1 MGSSPLRT
9 LSGRCGQANYPLT
22 DRRRN
27 MTDKVVATK
36 PGNGQ
41 ALANYGSRAEV
52 LEFVGRLRTMLPGG
66 DKLSDG
72 QIEALAQ
79 ASLATGLDPLNG
91 EIWMTDK
98 GLMIGV
104 KGLRRKGHEQIKGN
118 YWTEFRPI
126 IAAAERELLQITEG
140 ALAFE
145 ARLFDSENLR
155 TYVETCERLMKA
167 GLPWEDIKVLI
178 GNRPYMVGL
187 GIFKKGEPSRMP
199 PAQCAQKRAEADA
212 LKRRFDIGFA
222 DIPIEGEPEQDW
234 VEVTAQQHA
243 PLAQDVAQA
252 EPSQAPASN
261 AALDAI
267 GVQQD
272 TRPSEK
278 AMAAAAEARRAAN
291 AKTKKALEQS
301 DKF

>member
-1 MGSSPLRT
+1 MS
-9 LSGRCGQANYPLT
+9 
-22 DRRRN
+22 
-27 MTDKVVATK
+27 DKVVATK
-36 PGNGQ
+36 PANGQ
-41 ALANYGSRAEV
+41 TLANYGSRQDV

-66 DKLSDG
+66 EKLTDG
-72 QIEALAQ
+72 QIKALAQ

-126 IAAAERELLQITEG
+126 IAAAERELLQIPEG

-267 GVQQD
+267 VVQQD